1 MAIQKSKVET
11 FQVLGSRQDW
21 LSKCEKALHNA
32 GFKSVLVNSE
42 LSLLSAKIS
51 TLTLSGSIKI
61 FISESDLG
69 FINLR
74 AESSANIDNIYALF
88 RSPNNKILE
97 MFSKNIQ

>member
-1 MAIQKSKVET
+1 
-11 FQVLGSRQDW
+11 

-61 FISESDLG
+61 FISESDSG

>member
-61 FISESDLG
+61 FISESDSG

>member
-1 MAIQKSKVET
+1 MAVQKSKIET
-11 FQVLGSRQDW
+11 FQVSGSREDW

-32 GFKSVLVNSE
+32 GFKSVIVNKE

-51 TLTLSGSIKI
+51 TLTLSGSLKI
-61 FISESDLG
+61 FISESDSG

-74 AESSANIDNIYALF
+74 AESSANVDNIYALF

-97 MFSKNIQ
+97 MFSENIQ

>member
-11 FQVLGSRQDW
+11 FQVSGSRQDW

-61 FISESDLG
+61 FISESDSG